1 MNHAL
6 EAVDAFH
13 AHRNGSEGAADMQPE
28 ICLMRATWDFLGTHG
43 LFGAIHARSQCTCEL
58 NCAATWLQ
66 RLSEPAGSYA
76 SCRTSCRC
84 GACAPGMGAW
94 TGGVPSKLAA
104 SVFCTATLSRPH
116 HRLCQPWA
124 AAPRSGAGAR
134 KARERTSCDE
144 AERLVVPTS
153 AGLAREHAQ
162 PLRSSPKELG
172 VGSALAAFGDGQ
184 GSTVPG
190 G

>member
-1 MNHAL
+1 MTPVARFG
-6 EAVDAFH
+6 AG
-13 AHRNGSEGAADMQPE
+13 HRKTFFFPTDFSGDPRAAPVH
-28 ICLMRATWDFLGTHG
+28 LRAIRHCNVAAAAQRAGRQLGTGGH
-43 LFGAIHARSQCTCEL
+43 T
-58 NCAATWLQ
+58 TW
-66 RLSEPAGSYA
+66 
-76 SCRTSCRC
+76 SCRC

-94 TGGVPSKLAA
+94 TGGVPSKVAA
-104 SVFCTATLSRPH
+104 KRVLHSHTEQAPPPPVPALGGSSSERNRSTQGSRTDE
-116 HRLCQPWA
+116 L
-124 AAPRSGAGAR
+124 
-134 KARERTSCDE
+134 CDE

-153 AGLAREHAQ
+153 AGLAREHAK